1 MSDNHLIIF
10 IKYPE
15 PGKVKTR
22 LSKGIGKEN
31 AAMLYK
37 LFVETLLK
45 RISYNRHCSEHKN
58 SVNSHYETTI
68 FFSPEDKNNEIK
80 DWLGQKCHDKFS
92 PQHGNDL
99 GERISNAFRQISNS
113 GAKKAIIIGSD
124 TPALDK
130 ETILRAF
137 DLLNHNDTVIGP
149 TMDGGYFLLGLS
161 FITDTFKND
170 KSWEIFTNINW
181 STENVFRQTIKSI
194 KRCGLTHKLLSEY
207 YDIDTLPDL
216 SRLKHDIQKRKEI
229 KEEHL
234 HEIYDQLVA
243 LNIL

>member
-31 AAMLYK
+31 AAKLYK

-45 RISYNRHCSEHKN
+45 RVSYNGHYSKN
-58 SVNSHYETTI
+58 KNNLNNHYETTI
-68 FFSPEDKNNEIK
+68 FFAPEDKKREIK
-80 DWLGQKCHDKFS
+80 EWLGHEYNSRIS
-92 PQHGNDL
+92 PQHGDDL
-99 GERISNAFRQISNS
+99 GERISNAFRQISNT
-113 GAKKAIIIGSD
+113 GAKKVVIIGSD

-130 ETILRAF
+130 KTVEQAF

-161 FITDTFKND
+161 FLTDAFKKD
-170 KSWEIFTNINW
+170 KSWDIFTDIDW
-181 STENVFRQTIKSI
+181 STENVFTQTIESVKS
-194 KRCGLTHKLLSEY
+194 CGLTYKLLSEY

-216 SRLKHDIQKRKEI
+216 VRLKLDIQKRKEI
-229 KEEHL
+229 KKEHL
-234 HEIYDQLVA
+234 HDIYDQLIA
-243 LNIL
+243 LNIR